1 MIPPLCACFPSFSGA
16 SSVVSIGMSLTST
29 ACDLMPTLAGG
40 SLHTSRVY
48 AAVSRPNRYTSHVDI
63 THICSTTTQNTSSL
77 FAAAMVIRFIPS
89 ASPAPPCW
97 SLLST

>member
-1 MIPPLCACFPSFSGA
+1 MIPPLCACFPSFPGA

-48 AAVSRPNRYTSHVDI
+48 AAVSRPNR
-63 THICSTTTQNTSSL
+63 
-77 FAAAMVIRFIPS
+77 
-89 ASPAPPCW
+89 
-97 SLLST
+97 